1 MPELM
6 VTEGYKA
13 KWKLQKVQK
22 KNTELEQTIKE
33 KDSALEIVNELKAK
47 VRRIEKYQLKA
58 D

>member
-1 MPELM
+1 M

-22 KNTELEQTIKE
+22 KIMELEQTIKE
-33 KDSALEIVNELKAK
+33 KDSALEMVNELKAK